1 MDPLSIALVG
11 VLSISIGFLLA
22 SDKGRRGLELALRS
36 LWLHKLRSFLS
47 MLGIIIGTSAVII
60 LMSFGEGSEKDVL
73 DDIKRL
79 GTTNIIVRSVKP
91 PEDANSNMRQRVAT
105 YGLTSDD
112 MDFFKTIPSITR
124 MVPMRIFPQ
133 ETRRGARGHNS
144 RVVATI
150 PQYAEVN
157 ELIAAQGR
165 FLNEEDETQMNN
177 VCVLGSETAKSL
189 FPFEDPIDTSVKL
202 GQFAYVVVGVL
213 TDRMPTG
220 GTGGSQAA
228 EDFNHDIYI
237 PLSTSRGRFGDRIM
251 IRAAGSRSM
260 EKVDM
265 HQITITV
272 QDIDKVRPVG
282 SMIREMLSDAKRHP
296 RQDWALTVPLDRLE
310 LVERTKANI
319 RQSLGIYASIS
330 LLVGGIGI
338 MNVMLATVTERTREV
353 GIRRALGAKRSDITF
368 QFLVE
373 TMVQTG
379 IGGILGVGFGCAYVF
394 VHALLHS
401 MPQFAF
407 LFQQGSPSPI
417 LHLPS
422 ITWSLTTAVGVGVIF
437 GIYPAMRAAHMD
449 PIEALRHV

>member
-1 MDPLSIALVG
+1 
-11 VLSISIGFLLA
+11 
-22 SDKGRRGLELALRS
+22 
-36 LWLHKLRSFLS
+36 
-47 MLGIIIGTSAVII
+47 
-60 LMSFGEGSEKDVL
+60 
-73 DDIKRL
+73 
-79 GTTNIIVRSVKP
+79 
-91 PEDANSNMRQRVAT
+91 
-105 YGLTSDD
+105 
-112 MDFFKTIPSITR
+112 
-124 MVPMRIFPQ
+124 
-133 ETRRGARGHNS
+133 
-144 RVVATI
+144 VATI

>member
-1 MDPLSIALVG
+1 MDLLSIALIALLTV
-11 VLSISIGFLLA
+11 SICFLVA

-79 GTTNIIVRSVKP
+79 GTTNIIARSVKP
-91 PEDANSNMRQRVAT
+91 PEDPNANRRQMVAT
-105 YGLTSDD
+105 YGITYDD
-112 MDFFKTIPSITR
+112 VEMFRTIPSITR

-133 ETRRGARGHNS
+133 ETRRGSKSHNS
-144 RVVATI
+144 RVVATT
-150 PQYAEVN
+150 PQYADVN
-157 ELIAAQGR
+157 ELKTRQGR
-165 FLNEEDETQMNN
+165 FLNNEDEELMHNI
-177 VCVLGSETAKSL
+177 CVLGSETSKVL
-189 FPFEDPIDTSVKL
+189 FPFEDPLDAPVKL
-202 GQFAYVVVGVL
+202 GQFVYVVVGVL
-213 TDRMPTG
+213 SDRMPTG

-237 PLSTSRGRFGDRIM
+237 PLSTSRGRLGERIM
-251 IRAAGSRSM
+251 LRSAGSRSM

-265 HQITITV
+265 HQVTITV
-272 QDIDKVRPVG
+272 EDIDKVRPTG
-282 SMIREMLSDAKRHP
+282 DMIRAMMSDSTRHH
-296 RQDWALTVPLDRLE
+296 RLDWALTVPLDRLE

-368 QFLVE
+368 QFLIE

-379 IGGILGVGFGCAYVF
+379 IGGIMGVGFGCAYVF
-394 VHALLHS
+394 VHAFLHS
-401 MPQFAF
+401 VPELAF
-407 LFQQGSPSPI
+407 LFQQGSPTPI
-417 LHLPS
+417 LHYPS

-437 GIYPAMRAAHMD
+437 GIYPAMRAAYMD